1 MKMQNKIIDLL
12 LSYDKKIIL
21 CKYDLSEIETVCE
34 NSGKAVQTIPAEQFC
49 NNYFTAV
56 ANKENFNEKFS
67 DCDILIIENAQFLK
81 GKDTVQKAIIALA
94 EKINGKIILQTESDL
109 SPLNFEK
116 ELSKLLD

>member
-1 MKMQNKIIDLL
+1 MKNNEIVSLLDSDQKIV
-12 LSYDKKIIL
+12 L
-21 CKYDLSEIETVCE
+21 CEFSVAEIERVCE

-67 DCDILIIENAQFLK
+67 ERENLIIANAQFLT
-81 GKDTVQKAIIALA
+81 GKDTVQKAIVALA
-94 EKINGKIILQTESDL
+94 EKIKGKIILQTESDL
-109 SPLNFEK
+109 TPLNFEK